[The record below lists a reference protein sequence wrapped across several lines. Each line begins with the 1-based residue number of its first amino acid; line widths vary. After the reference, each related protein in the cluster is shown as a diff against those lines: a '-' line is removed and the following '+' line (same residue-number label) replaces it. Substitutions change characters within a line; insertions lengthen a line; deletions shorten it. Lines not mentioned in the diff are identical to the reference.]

1 MLLDAKPPKPPGK
14 IRRYIPLP
22 ILIPLI
28 PLILV
33 LVGLVTY
40 RYWNFRQERAVTRF
54 MTALEAGNFQEGYKL
69 WQPSPS
75 YSYHDFLRDWGEQGD
90 YGKIRKFEILD
101 SESKGASIIVTVQ
114 INDVHPPLELVVNR
128 KTLGLAYSPF

>member
-14 IRRYIPLP
+14 IRRYVPLS
-22 ILIPLI
+22 ILIPLVLVV
-28 PLILV
+28 LILA
-33 LVGLVTY
+33 GLLTY

-54 MTALEAGNFQEGYKL
+54 VTALQEGNYQEAYQL

-75 YSYHDFLRDWGEQGD
+75 YSYNDFLRDWGVQGD

-101 SESKGASIIVTVQ
+101 SESKGASVIVTVQ

-128 KTLGLAYSPF
+128 RTLGLAYSPF